1 MSAIATASAR
11 LASAA
16 AVAANAISAEAAGL
30 EDVAADDPLD
40 VAVARIKAAAARL
53 RQRVKAANEAALSAV
68 LEELAGIEL
77 DAADLAASEARQAA
91 PAVPAAAIPSPE
103 KPAPALAGT
112 LPAIPVPEPIRERMQ
127 AAPPHPWERVAAAGP
142 SPDESA
148 MIEDALA
155 EGGINPQAALA
166 AAIFGGKEDL
176 AAALAPV
183 PSANGTAKRRKKPS

>member
-53 RQRVKAANEAALSAV
+53 RQRVKAANEAALS
-68 LEELAGIEL
+68 GIEL

-183 PSANGTAKRRKKPS
+183 PSANGTAKRRKKS

>member
-16 AVAANAISAEAAGL
+16 TVAANAISAEAAGL

-40 VAVARIKAAAARL
+40 VAVARIQAAAASL
-53 RQRVKAANEAALSAV
+53 RSRIKAANEAALAAV
-68 LEELAGIEL
+68 LEELAGIEA
-77 DAADLAASEARQAA
+77 DAEALAAQ
-91 PAVPAAAIPSPE
+91 PAPAAATPSPE
-103 KPAPALAGT
+103 QPAPALAGT

-142 SPDESA
+142 SPDAPDESA
-148 MIEDALA
+148 MIDDALA

-183 PSANGTAKRRKKPS
+183 PSANGTAKRRKKS

>member
-16 AVAANAISAEAAGL
+16 TVAANAISAEAAGL

-40 VAVARIKAAAARL
+40 VAVARIQAAAASL
-53 RQRVKAANEAALSAV
+53 RSRIKAANEAALAAV
-68 LEELAGIEL
+68 LEELAGIEA
-77 DAADLAASEARQAA
+77 DAEALAAQ
-91 PAVPAAAIPSPE
+91 PAPAAATPSPE
-103 KPAPALAGT
+103 QPAPALAGT